1 MEAQIS
7 VYMGIIPCI
16 DINETQKVVISHPGQ
31 HPFPCKI
38 SCAFSKKWLVA
49 GNFKDLKQS
58 INITFKIHNCPH
70 LQLFC
75 KCYKGNL

>member
-31 HPFPCKI
+31 HPFLWKI
-38 SCAFSKKWLVA
+38 SCAFSKKW
-49 GNFKDLKQS
+49 
-58 INITFKIHNCPH
+58 
-70 LQLFC
+70 
-75 KCYKGNL
+75 